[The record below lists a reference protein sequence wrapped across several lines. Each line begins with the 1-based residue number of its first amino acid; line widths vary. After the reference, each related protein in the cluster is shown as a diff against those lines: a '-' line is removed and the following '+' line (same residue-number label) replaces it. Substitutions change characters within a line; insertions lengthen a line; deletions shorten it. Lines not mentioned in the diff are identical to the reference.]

1 MTLSL
6 LVCRSVGVLAVWG
19 MLAAP
24 ASATEWFVV
33 AGSSGNGTKAAPF
46 GRIQDGLNAAMPGDT
61 ITVGAGTY
69 SESLRTVRGGLPGSS
84 IRLHTTTPR
93 GSVVVTTTSATVLRV
108 SHPHLTVEGLVF
120 DGGYGAFDTLLVS
133 GVAHFLTLR
142 NVEVRRSS
150 KDLIDMG
157 PAHGVLIEGSLLHHA
172 LNATGGR
179 TDAHGV
185 AAAAVQDLTIRDTE
199 IHTFSGDALQVD
211 PSRSAPGW
219 SRVTLESSRVW
230 LAPLPAPENGF
241 AAGVVPG
248 ENAVDTKA
256 NNWYGRATMVIR
268 DTTVWGFRNG
278 LIGNMAAF
286 NLKEKVDVTVD
297 RVTVYDS
304 EIAFRLRGPAGGPG
318 GAWVA
323 ISNAVVYD
331 TATAFRYEDN
341 IENLRV
347 WNCTLGAGVTR
358 AFQAASSSSS
368 GLDVRNLLVLGGLP
382 KEAVDSSNRSVNA
395 NAFVNAVAHNYLLAP
410 GSPAIDAGAVIAAV
424 TTDREGIERPQ
435 GLAYDVGAYE
445 WTPAGAVE
453 DVVRYAADADFVSG
467 LWQRVLDQS
476 AAGGA
481 RLWHQD
487 EGASPAPAQAAPAHY
502 FEVAINV
509 EAGMP
514 YHLWLRGRAQGDS
527 NRNDS
532 VWVQFS
538 GSVGSTGKALYRIG
552 TTSAARVILM
562 DCAGCGLAA
571 WGWQDNGYGLNVFG
585 PEIRFATSG
594 EHFVRIQTRE
604 DGLSID
610 QIVLSP
616 ATYLAAAP
624 GALKNDTT
632 ILPLR

>member
-1 MTLSL
+1 
-6 LVCRSVGVLAVWG
+6 VLATWAL
-19 MLAAP
+19 LAAP
-24 ASATEWFVV
+24 ASAAEWFVA
-33 AGSSGNGTKAAPF
+33 AGGSGNGTKAAPF

-61 ITVGAGTY
+61 VTVGPGTY
-69 SESLRTVRGGLPGSS
+69 SEALRTVRGGLPGMV
-84 IRLHTTTPR
+84 IRLHTPGAR
-93 GSVVVTTTSATVLRV
+93 GSVIVTTATATVLRV
-108 SHPHLTVEGLVF
+108 SHPHLIVEGLVF

-133 GVAHFLTLR
+133 SAAHFLTLR

-157 PAHGVLIEGSLLHHA
+157 APHGVLIEGSLLHHA

-179 TDAHGV
+179 TDAHAV

-199 IHTFSGDALQVD
+199 IHTFSGDGVQVD

-241 AAGVVPG
+241 AAGIVPG

-256 NNWYGRATMVIR
+256 NNAHPRATLVIR
-268 DTTVWGFRNG
+268 DTTASGFRGG

-297 RVTVYDS
+297 RVTVFDS
-304 EIAFRLRGPAGGPG
+304 EIAFRLRGPAGGAG

-331 TATAFRYEDN
+331 TTTAFRYEDD

-347 WNCTLGAGVTR
+347 WNCTVGASVTR
-358 AFQAASSSSS
+358 AFQAASSTSN
-368 GLDVRNLLVLGGLP
+368 GLDVRNLLVLGALP
-382 KEAVDSSNRSVNA
+382 KEAAHSSNRGVAAS
-395 NAFVNAVAHNYLLAP
+395 AFVNAAAHNYALAP
-410 GSPAIDAGAVIAAV
+410 GASAIDAGATIAAV
-424 TTDREGIERPQ
+424 STDRAGIVRPQ
-435 GLAYDVGAYE
+435 GAAYDVGAFE
-445 WTPAGAVE
+445 WTPPGAVD
-453 DVVRYAADADFVSG
+453 DVVRYAADAALVTG
-467 LWQRVLDQS
+467 MWQRVVDAT

-481 RLWHQD
+481 RLWHPN
-487 EGASPAPAQAAPAHY
+487 ENVGAIRAQSSPSNY
-502 FEVAINV
+502 FEVSIHV
-509 EAGMP
+509 EAGTP
-514 YHLWLRGRAQGDS
+514 YHLWLRGRAQNDS
-527 NRNDS
+527 SRNDS

-538 GSVGSTGKALYRIG
+538 GSVSPTGKPLYRIG
-552 TTSAARVILM
+552 STSAARVTLT

-571 WGWQDNGYGLNVFG
+571 WGWQDNGYGLNVLG

-604 DGLSID
+604 DGFSID

-616 ATYLAAAP
+616 STYLVAAP
-624 GALKNDTT
+624 GGLKNDTT
-632 ILPLR
+632 ILPLSP